1 MIDLDR
7 LPPRLKRSE
16 ASEYLLQ
23 RHGVTRTRA
32 TLAKLACHGGGPAFR
47 KAGARTVLYNVSEL
61 DRWAREML
69 GDPVCSTS
77 AAA

>member
-23 RHGVTRTRA
+23 RHGVSRTCG

-47 KAGARTVLYNVSEL
+47 KVGARTVLYDVAEL
-61 DRWAREML
+61 DRWVKEML